1 MNKRK
6 IFNTN
11 SIRCIVL
18 FMAVLPAVFS
28 CNTDKIDFNAQV
40 RPILN
45 KNCISCHGGVKQS
58 GGFGLVFRENAL
70 RKTKNGKFGIVP
82 GAPEESEMMLRIT
95 HENPEMRM
103 PLEKEPLSD
112 DEIAVLKKW
121 IEQGAEWEEHWSYLK
136 PTEPEVPDA
145 ESDWPI
151 NEIDFFIERKLK
163 ENKLNPSTVADKFD
177 LARRVA
183 LDLTGLPLAQDRLQQ
198 FVEDNSG
205 NAFENLV
212 DDLLKDPG
220 FGEHWASMWLDLA
233 RYADSQGYV
242 PDIYR
247 SVWRYRDWVIKAFN
261 QDMPFDQFTIE
272 QLAGDLLHD
281 PTLEQL
287 IATAFHRN
295 TMSTN
300 EGGTNNEE
308 YRISAV
314 MDRVNTTWEVW
325 QGTTMS
331 CVQCHSHPYDPIRHH
346 EFYTSFAFFNN
357 TTDWDGP
364 VEYPLLKELHEE
376 DSAKVEEIVNWIAAQ
391 SNAKEAN
398 KWKKFILLNEP
409 SLRAEDFS
417 NLKNVA
423 NYNRS
428 TQDFLRVFDGSSFA
442 LPNIQT
448 QEIDRVYLHYKLR
461 GKARGRVILSLDS
474 LQQNIIG
481 QAHLLPTSGFQV
493 LPIPVNAGHSARQI
507 WFSIQSSDEG
517 FKCDIE
523 SISIGEKLPA
533 PSGEKYRQ
541 VYASIDQVLNA
552 PEKNVTPVMIEKNKA
567 HSRETHVFVRGNWM
581 VKGEQVVPG
590 IPALFDPGQGKEF
603 RDRLDMAK
611 WLVSPD
617 NPLTARVIVNRFWAK
632 IFGKG
637 LVVTVEDFGTLGDLP
652 THPELLDWLA
662 IRFSGE
668 WQWSVKKLLK
678 TIVMSS
684 TYRQSSVVS
693 EKNKQLDPYNQW
705 LSRSPRVRLSAEQ
718 IRDQA
723 LAVSGLL
730 SKKMYGRSVMPYQPA
745 GVWNLEYSVDSWK
758 TSPGEDAFRRA
769 LYTYFRR
776 SSPYPSFITFDA
788 SERDA
793 CLSRRIKTN
802 TPLQALVTLNDPVY
816 MQAAR
821 HLAGLVLQAGED
833 DRAKVIWAY
842 QKVMGKH
849 PDEEKVKILLN
860 MLDRARKH
868 YSENRENREEAYHL
882 AKAENM
888 DLAVFAVMANA
899 LMNMDEFLVKN

>member
-1 MNKRK
+1 MKKRK
-6 IFNTN
+6 SFNKN
-11 SIRCIVL
+11 SKIATVL
-18 FMAVLPAVFS
+18 LTLVLSGLLS
-28 CNTDKIDFNAQV
+28 CNHEKIDFNAQV

-70 RKTKNGKFGIVP
+70 KETKSGKFGIVP
-82 GAPEESEMMLRIT
+82 GSPEASEMMRRIN
-95 HENPEMRM
+95 HKDPEMRM
-103 PLEKEPLSD
+103 PLEKEPLS
-112 DEIAVLKKW
+112 ENEVAILTKW

-136 PTEPEVPDA
+136 PADPEVPNTGS
-145 ESDWPI
+145 EWPV
-151 NEIDFFIERKLK
+151 NEIDHFVEQKLK
-163 ENKLNPSTVADKFD
+163 EHKLAPSPIADKFD

-198 FVEDNSG
+198 FVGDNSG
-205 NAFENLV
+205 NAYEDLV
-212 DDLLKDPG
+212 DDLLNDPG

-242 PDIYR
+242 PDNYR
-247 SVWRYRDWVIKAFN
+247 SVWKYRDWVIRAFN

-272 QLAGDLLHD
+272 QLAGDLLPD
-281 PTLEQL
+281 PSIDQL

-364 VEYPLLKELHEE
+364 VEYPLLKELYGE
-376 DSAKVEEIVNWIAAQ
+376 DSSKVEEIVQWITAQ
-391 SNAKEAN
+391 SNPTEAN
-398 KWKKFILLNEP
+398 KWKKFMLLNEP

-417 NLKNVA
+417 DMKKVE

-448 QEIDRVYLHYKLR
+448 KEIDRVYLHYKLR
-461 GKARGRVILSLDS
+461 GKAKGRVILSLDS
-474 LQQNIIG
+474 MQQDIIG
-481 QAHLLPTSGFQV
+481 QANLLPTNGFQV
-493 LPIPVNAGHSARQI
+493 LPIPVNVDHEANQI
-507 WFSIQSSDEG
+507 WFAVQSSNEH
-517 FKCDIE
+517 FRCDIE

-533 PSGEKYRQ
+533 PPDEEYQQ

-552 PEKNVTPVMIEKNKA
+552 PGKNATPVMVEKNEA

-581 VKGEQVVPG
+581 VHGEQVAPAIPG
-590 IPALFDPGQGKEF
+590 LFDPDQEMDF
-603 RDRLDMAK
+603 DNRLDMAR
-611 WLVSPD
+611 WLVSQR

-652 THPELLDWLA
+652 THPQLLDWLA
-662 IRFSGE
+662 IRFSTD

-678 TIVMSS
+678 TIVMSA
-684 TYRQSSVVS
+684 TYCQSSVVN
-693 EKNKQLDPYNQW
+693 EENKQLDPYNQW
-705 LSRSPRVRLSAEQ
+705 LSRSPRIRLSAEQ

-730 SKKMYGRSVMPYQPA
+730 SRKMYGRSVMPYQPD

-758 TSPGEDAFRRA
+758 TSPGEDAFRRGV
-769 LYTYFRR
+769 YTYFRR

-821 HLAGLVLQAGED
+821 HLAGEVLHAAD
-833 DRAKVIWAY
+833 DDQSKVTWAY
-842 QKVMGKH
+842 QKVMGKQ
-849 PDEEKVKILLN
+849 PDAEKVKILLN

-868 YSENRENREEAYHL
+868 YVEYTEEAYHL
-882 AKAENM
+882 AKTENM
-888 DLAVFAVMANA
+888 DLAVFTVMANA